1 MYLIKI
7 NSLWADEIPAEINHR
22 IPAAYHRDTYADARR
37 LARDLMDR
45 VQPPLG
51 VSIRRAPY
59 RIDWFGEPHLTH
71 GVKFRCPTGGRRGYR
86 TAAAAEAALARY
98 WTRCAQTK
106 RGSEGRIGSAQ
117 ACCPTRVYRGDE
129 D

>member
-7 NSLWADEIPAEINHR
+7 NSLWN
-22 IPAAYHRDTYADARR
+22 PAAYHRDTYADARR

-45 VQPPLG
+45 YQLG